1 MNDKSGINKKNLFY
15 ILGFALIIALMITL
29 SIIKKRYDGND
40 NNLVFNPYNI
50 KEYIL
55 INNYSNIE
63 LYNQNTKYIFN
74 VPSDFVYEGK
84 SYVYSNIK
92 NDENSDNYYISINFA
107 EFNNTNE
114 YFKEVEGYLSNYQN
128 EEKKISDKTVIKTD
142 SGIKFTYIVAYLL
155 YDNNYEIL
163 YYAIAPIDE
172 KTFITYSITTFKLIS
187 DENLNKLFNFEVE
200 KNKDIPKV
208 MSISNSKLNGFIS
221 INIKN
226 NDEYKLNIS
235 VPSVFR
241 ESYSDYQTVEVY
253 ETNSS
258 GTLIIDYS
266 LNYING
272 SSIDK
277 LASIQSDGTKIS
289 YGEND
294 YKNYVSSG
302 TLNDKFLDKE
312 VLYFLT
318 ESDYYENNAF
328 VNKTYTGTS
337 IYKIDEEVYAMVQ
350 IVGFGREVNRSM
362 LEEYSNYEIK
372 KNK

>member
-163 YYAIAPIDE
+163 YYAIAPIDA